1 MSTLDGR
8 AVGPSLQERAEAA
21 AWLARLRGPDR
32 DAEIERGFRRW
43 LQARPAHEQAFQQ
56 LTERL
61 EIVERMKTRPL
72 PHSWRSQSPR
82 PKALRMSWL
91 LAAAC
96 AIAAFGAAFLLRES
110 DVSTRVGEQRML
122 TLEDGTRVY
131 LNTDTRLVV
140 RYSDDLRGI
149 ELKSGEALFEVSKD
163 PNRSFAV
170 SAGSRQVQ
178 AIGTAFVVRRND
190 DELTVTLLEG
200 KVRVVEPSGEAG
212 VGSADPARNGFA
224 AARQTPLS
232 PGQRLTVTPSGGS
245 TVDEPALDKVTAWR
259 RGQVA
264 IDDLSLAEAVREM
277 NRYSPVKLVVA
288 DAAAGNLRVGG
299 FFRIGDSRGFAS
311 AVAATYHLRLIEEN
325 DQIVMTTQ

>member
-1 MSTLDGR
+1 
-8 AVGPSLQERAEAA
+8 
-21 AWLARLRGPDR
+21 
-32 DAEIERGFRRW
+32 
-43 LQARPAHEQAFQQ
+43 
-56 LTERL
+56 
-61 EIVERMKTRPL
+61 
-72 PHSWRSQSPR
+72 
-82 PKALRMSWL
+82 
-91 LAAAC
+91 
-96 AIAAFGAAFLLRES
+96 
-110 DVSTRVGEQRML
+110 
-122 TLEDGTRVY
+122 
-131 LNTDTRLVV
+131 
-140 RYSDDLRGI
+140 
-149 ELKSGEALFEVSKD
+149 
-163 PNRSFAV
+163 
-170 SAGSRQVQ
+170 VQ